1 MIFIIYYY
9 IINRIMQ
16 FNDILKENN
25 ELKLKIIKLENT
37 LIERQEEY
45 IDTYKRLKKNIDN
58 LTNDNNNLKL
68 NINLYNNYD
77 SDNYS
82 NNTSDSDN
90 SNDIKYFDKTD
101 NCAGFENKNY
111 FSALLSIK

>member
-1 MIFIIYYY
+1 
-9 IINRIMQ
+9 MQ
-16 FNDILKENN
+16 SNDILKENN
-25 ELKLKIIKLENT
+25 ELKLKIIKLEST

-45 IDTYKRLKKNIDN
+45 IDTYKRLKNNIDN
-58 LTNDNNNLKL
+58 LTNDNNNLQLNIK
-68 NINLYNNYD
+68 NINLYNNYN

-90 SNDIKYFDKTD
+90 SIDIKYNLDNEYFDKND

-111 FSALLSIK
+111 FNALLSIK

>member
-1 MIFIIYYY
+1 
-9 IINRIMQ
+9 MQ
-16 FNDILKENN
+16 SNDILKENN

-45 IDTYKRLKKNIDN
+45 IDTYKRLKNNIDN

-77 SDNYS
+77 NDNYS

-90 SNDIKYFDKTD
+90 SNDIKYNLDNTQFDKTY

-111 FSALLSIK
+111 FNALLSIK